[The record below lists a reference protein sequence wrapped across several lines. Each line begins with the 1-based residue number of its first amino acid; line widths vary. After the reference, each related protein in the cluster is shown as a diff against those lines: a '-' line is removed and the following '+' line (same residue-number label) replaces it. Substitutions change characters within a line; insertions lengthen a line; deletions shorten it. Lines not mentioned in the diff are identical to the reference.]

1 MPNIA
6 GTALNE
12 KVTIKYTRPSR
23 NNKFQRSDRVPPY
36 ENRYSATLV
45 NTNMV
50 KSKAIAMT
58 EGQDQKYRMLAKV
71 LTGEKR
77 GLQKFDVELQ
87 DDA

>member
-45 NTNMV
+45 NTKMV

-58 EGQDQKYRMLAKV
+58 EGQDKNIPYARESTYWRRTWSAKI
-71 LTGEKR
+71 
-77 GLQKFDVELQ
+77 
-87 DDA
+87 